1 MNITKFGAFVNI
13 LPGRDGLVHI
23 SKMGGGRRINAVEDV
38 LSLGE
43 ELEVTVEDIDPQG
56 KISLRPVQPLGGDDA
71 GGPGPE
77 AGADGD
83 DAAAASALRWRRRG
97 DRDYVSFEDSFEDEL
112 RQEFGELGPA
122 GAGVGGGGGP
132 DRDRGE
138 RRGGGSGDRRRRP
151 RRR

>member
-1 MNITKFGAFVNI
+1 M
-13 LPGRDGLVHI
+13 
-23 SKMGGGRRINAVEDV
+23 

-71 GGPGPE
+71 GRRPE

-83 DAAAASALRWRRRG
+83 DAARRSAVRWRRPP

-122 GAGVGGGGGP
+122 GAGVGG
-132 DRDRGE
+132 
-138 RRGGGSGDRRRRP
+138 RRRSRP
-151 RRR
+151 RPW